1 LGALAPRLDHL
12 VFVAFDLCGVYG
24 AVEHL
29 RPLGIVPDTIS
40 GPIANNPLGIT
51 LIREQLGLHA
61 ESSLEPMTET
71 VARIS
76 DTAMPRA
83 R

>member
-1 LGALAPRLDHL
+1 
-12 VFVAFDLCGVYG
+12 
-24 AVEHL
+24 
-29 RPLGIVPDTIS
+29 VPDTIS

-61 ESSLEPMTET
+61 ESSLEPMTEA